1 MSGKFFAT
9 LSVAAVLSLIGG
21 SAFATDSTVEAE
33 FPEIVVTATVEGA
46 EAKKL
51 PASVQVVT
59 RQEMDSAGIHSVQDA
74 LSYYVPGSGDSKPGA
89 YGNVGL
95 RGFRSGASVSS
106 VLGDRVVLLIDGLR
120 ASSGNPGIIPFA
132 IVDRIEIVR
141 GPASVMYGGSAMGGV
156 INVITRKGH
165 GDMRGEVGAS
175 YGRFDD
181 ISGHAGL
188 HGALSGKWGMALGVE
203 SSKRGDY
210 KSGGGKSY
218 ENTHSA
224 DADVGATLTYTNE
237 GTSLH
242 MVGVHRSVYDTGSP
256 GGAGWFTPGDRT
268 GLHYSRLS
276 GQLTRETE
284 AGHKFSAA
292 VYGDRNIYKI
302 FDGTYGS
309 GESRYTTY
317 TAGTRLTAGFSL
329 GDWGRFSAGVDYA
342 NMREKMGGNS
352 IGQPDSR
359 NDLLGLFAEYRWE
372 GEKLSLISGLRYD
385 SYNGKLRSNSGVS
398 QEHTSK
404 DYDHLSWELG
414 AVYWLTDWL
423 GLKASTGTS
432 FVAPTAVNLA
442 GNYAGS
448 WGHYVGNPN
457 LDAETCL
464 TAQGGL
470 EMQYGGFRAEVM
482 YFQSWYKDRIASV
495 DLGGYTYTWRNI
507 SSQRL
512 NGFDLELAWRG
523 DVAGVTVAPYLNSEI
538 FTKMENGDG
547 SYVGVL
553 PHHSTVAGLGLG
565 WKKLWLDVNARF
577 TGTQKQNDFASGQAV
592 KMDAYTV
599 VNARLTL
606 HATDSLD
613 LYLGVNNLTDR
624 YYAVTLGYPLPGR
637 AVYGGFI
644 YKF

>member
-59 RQEMDSAGIHSVQDA
+59 RKEMDSAGIHSVQDA
-74 LSYYVPGSGDSKPGA
+74 LSYYVPGSGDSQPGA

-106 VLGDRVVLLIDGLR
+106 VLGDWVVLLIDGLR

-256 GGAGWFTPGDRT
+256 GGAGWFTLGDRI
-268 GLHYSRLS
+268 GLQYSRLS

-342 NMREKMGGNS
+342 NMREKMGGDS

-482 YFQSWYKDRIASV
+482 YFQSWYKDRIAASY
-495 DLGGYTYTWRNI
+495 DTYPYTWKNVA
-507 SSQRL
+507 SQRL
-512 NGFDLELAWRG
+512 NGFDLEFAWRG
-523 DVAGVTVAPYLNSEI
+523 DMGGVTVAPYLNSEI
-538 FTKMENGDG
+538 FTKIENGDG
-547 SYVGVL
+547 SYV
-553 PHHSTVAGLGLG
+553 
-565 WKKLWLDVNARF
+565 
-577 TGTQKQNDFASGQAV
+577 
-592 KMDAYTV
+592 
-599 VNARLTL
+599 
-606 HATDSLD
+606 
-613 LYLGVNNLTDR
+613 
-624 YYAVTLGYPLPGR
+624 
-637 AVYGGFI
+637 
-644 YKF
+644 